1 MSYADFSLRQNM
13 EARERPDPEVWTKKF
28 ALFKKA

>member
-13 EARERPDPEVWTKKF
+13 EARESTNPEVWTKNF